1 MIFIDCRFSKEL
13 YFFLL
18 CFCIVDGL
26 FSRVVLIDIFVKNLN
41 CYGQFSLIYSEFNI
55 DKCK

>member
-1 MIFIDCRFSKEL
+1 MIFIDCKFLKEL

-26 FSRVVLIDIFVKNLN
+26 FNCVVLIDIFDKNLN
-41 CYGQFSLIYSEFNI
+41 CYGQFSLIYCEFNI
-55 DKCK
+55 DI